1 VDAILLLLV
10 EDDHGVQ
17 QMLHTELTDAGFQ
30 VIVVS
35 NGTQAIT
42 QLEEKAAQLRA
53 IITDIR
59 LGTGPDGWEVA
70 RRARELIPDM
80 PVVYVTGDSADEW
93 SSKGVP
99 KSVVI
104 VKPFSPAQL
113 TTAVSTLLN
122 EADTNRVS

>member
-1 VDAILLLLV
+1 MEAVFLLVV

-30 VIVVS
+30 VITAS
-35 NGTQAIT
+35 NGTQAIM
-42 QLEEKAAQLRA
+42 QLEGKAAQLRA

-70 RRARELIPDM
+70 RHARELIPDI
-80 PVVYVTGDSADEW
+80 PVVYATGDSADEW

-104 VKPFSPAQL
+104 LKPFSPAQL

-122 EADTNRVS
+122 AADTNWAS